1 VSAGPGFGLRRPR
14 EVGALLGDAWR
25 LYRGRFLTFWLIA
38 LAVIVPVDLIVSGL
52 GLEQLF
58 KGYDPSPPLEET
70 GIEIGVSYLVTA
82 PLIAAM
88 TTYAVLAA
96 DRGELRGAAAPI
108 TAGLEAFTP
117 LFGAILLAGAGI
129 VLGLFAFILP
139 AFYLL
144 IRWYF
149 VPQAVVVDGRRGTEA
164 LSRSGELVKSSWW
177 RCLGVILLAAI
188 ASFLPA
194 QLIQIPALAAA
205 DSADSAALALL
216 GGMLARTLT
225 APFVAIVAVLLYF
238 DLRARKEGAAEPAS
252 VSTSAAEP
260 PPGEPPPA
268 HDLDLPEAPAGAP
281 KRDNGGQ

>member
-1 VSAGPGFGLRRPR
+1 VSAGPGSGLRRRR
-14 EVGALLGDAWR
+14 EVGALLGEAWR
-25 LYRGRFLTFWLIA
+25 LYRRNFLTFWLIA

-58 KGYDPSPPLEET
+58 DGYDPTPPIEQT

-88 TTYAVLAA
+88 TTVAVLAA
-96 DRGELRGAAAPI
+96 ERGELRGAGGPI
-108 TAGLEAFTP
+108 TTGLEAFTP
-117 LFGAILLAGAGI
+117 LFGAILLAAAGI
-129 VLGLFAFILP
+129 ALGLLAFVLP

-149 VPQAVVVDGRRGTEA
+149 VPQAVVVDGRRGTDA
-164 LSRSGELVKSSWW
+164 LARSSELVKSSWW

-205 DSADSAALALL
+205 DAADSAAVALL

-225 APFVAIVAVLLYF
+225 SPYVAIVAVLLYF
-238 DLRARKEGAAEPAS
+238 DLRARKEGEAVAAPASGAAPAAEA
-252 VSTSAAEP
+252 
-260 PPGEPPPA
+260 PPA
-268 HDLDLPEAPAGAP
+268 HDLDLPEAPPGAP
-281 KRDNGGQ
+281 KRENGEQ

>member
-1 VSAGPGFGLRRPR
+1 VSAGPGLGLRRQR
-14 EVGALLGDAWR
+14 DVGALLGDAWR
-25 LYRGRFLTFWLIA
+25 LYRGNFLTFWLIA

-58 KGYDPSPPLEET
+58 KGYDPTPPLEET
-70 GIEIGVSYLVTA
+70 GIEIGVSYLITA

-88 TTYAVLAA
+88 TTFAVMAA
-96 DRGELRGAAAPI
+96 DTGELRGAGRPI

-117 LFGAILLAGAGI
+117 LFGAILLAAGGI
-129 VLGLFAFILP
+129 ALGLLAFVLP

-164 LSRSGELVKSSWW
+164 LARSAELVRSSWW

-205 DSADSAALALL
+205 DAADSAALALL

-225 APFVAIVAVLLYF
+225 APFLAIVAVLLYF
-238 DLRARKEGAAEPAS
+238 DLRARKEGPAAPAQ
-252 VSTSAAEP
+252 AAAAP
-260 PPGEPPPA
+260 PAPGEAPSA
-268 HDLDLPEAPAGAP
+268 QDLELPEAPAGAP
-281 KRDNGGQ
+281 KRDNDEQ